1 LELTVALLT
10 SAAVM
15 AWMFPDISF
24 QSRKKIDDAAKLSI
38 ILGTIC
44 VLLSLWLNNIY
55 AAILSVVLAYFFD
68 KSIRKI
74 ENRKRIEVLDS
85 QIETALQIISSLY
98 AATGNLI
105 EVLNKTADCVDE
117 PLSSELKK
125 TVTDYYNGMPLK
137 DALKGLAER
146 VPSRDIKIFVN
157 GVIEA
162 EKFGT
167 NPGDVISTVVETI
180 NDRIL
185 INEELKNE
193 LRGQKVT
200 IYALLA
206 LLPAM
211 VGLAIVLF
219 PQVSGILTQSFVGKM
234 IICGVLIVE
243 YVVWALSARGEQRWQ
258 F

>member
-1 LELTVALLT
+1 LELTITVLT
-10 SAAVM
+10 SAAILAWVM
-15 AWMFPDISF
+15 PDISF
-24 QSRKKIDDAAKLSI
+24 QPQKLDNTTKVSI

-44 VLLSLWLNNIY
+44 ALLSILLNNIY
-55 AAILSVVLAYFFD
+55 AALLSVVLAYFFN
-68 KSIRKI
+68 KTSKKI
-74 ENRKRIEVLDS
+74 ESRNQNAALDS
-85 QIETALQIISSLY
+85 QIETALQIVSSLY
-98 AATGNLI
+98 SATGNLI
-105 EVLNKTADCVDE
+105 DVLHKTAECVDE
-117 PLSSELKK
+117 PLSLELKR

-146 VPSRDIKIFVN
+146 VPSRDLQIFVN

-167 NPGDVISTVVETI
+167 NPGEVISTVVNTI
-180 NDRIL
+180 NDRIVL
-185 INEELKNE
+185 NEELKNE
-193 LRGQKVT
+193 LRGQKAT

-211 VGLAIVLF
+211 VGLSMALF
-219 PQVSGILTQSFVGKM
+219 PQAKEILTQSFTGNM
-234 IICGVLIVE
+234 IICGVFFVE

>member
-1 LELTVALLT
+1 
-10 SAAVM
+10 
-15 AWMFPDISF
+15 
-24 QSRKKIDDAAKLSI
+24 
-38 ILGTIC
+38 
-44 VLLSLWLNNIY
+44 
-55 AAILSVVLAYFFD
+55 
-68 KSIRKI
+68 
-74 ENRKRIEVLDS
+74 
-85 QIETALQIISSLY
+85 
-98 AATGNLI
+98 
-105 EVLNKTADCVDE
+105 VDE
-117 PLSSELKK
+117 PLSLELKR

-146 VPSRDIKIFVN
+146 VPSRDIRIFVD

-180 NDRIL
+180 NDRMIL
-185 INEELKNE
+185 NEELKNE

-211 VGLAIVLF
+211 VGLSMVLF
-219 PQVSGILTQSFVGKM
+219 PQAREILTQSFAGKM
-234 IICGVLIVE
+234 IICGVFFAE

>member
-15 AWMFPDISF
+15 AWVMPDISF
-24 QSRKKIDDAAKLSI
+24 QPKRIDKSTKLSI
-38 ILGTIC
+38 ILGTVC
-44 VLLSLWLNNIY
+44 VMLSLLLNNIY
-55 AAILSVVLAYFFD
+55 AALLSVVLAYFFN
-68 KSIRKI
+68 KTIKKI
-74 ENRKRIEVLDS
+74 ESRNQNAALDS
-85 QIETALQIISSLY
+85 QIETALQIVSSLY
-98 AATGNLI
+98 DATGNLI
-105 EVLNKTADCVDE
+105 DVLHKTAECVDE
-117 PLSSELKK
+117 PLSLELKR
-125 TVTDYYNGMPLK
+125 TVSDYYNGMPLK

-146 VPSRDIKIFVN
+146 VPSRDIKIFVK

-167 NPGDVISTVVETI
+167 NPGEVISTVVNTI
-180 NDRIL
+180 NDRIVL
-185 INEELKNE
+185 NEELKNE
-193 LRGQKVT
+193 LRGQKAT

-211 VGLAIVLF
+211 VGLSMALF
-219 PQVSGILTQSFVGKM
+219 PQAKEILTQSFIGQM
-234 IICGVLIVE
+234 IICGVFFAE